1 MALPLVARAPLRRPV
16 GAGGERAVVKFAFQ
30 GRQGDEMSLNVG
42 EMITILKKDDGG
54 WWTGS
59 KLDGNQQVQGLFPA
73 NYVEPC

>member
-1 MALPLVARAPLRRPV
+1 M
-16 GAGGERAVVKFAFQ
+16 KFAFQ